1 MAPKDPSISM
11 FPELPADLAA
21 LTDDNLAALAEQYA
35 EVGRAVVAK
44 DADTLGE
51 RTAEQITTDL
61 DAAAEAI
68 DAIKGEQ
75 QARADAEAE
84 FEARLAAFGERAGVT
99 DEADPEN
106 PEDPAE
112 PADPEDPAEPEAV
125 EDPAFEPVA
134 VAAAASVPR
143 PVRRPPPPAGR
154 RHQPQAFA
162 EPEGTPLVAS
172 SQVYP
177 FAESGTELSSQ
188 RLAEISTDMINKNRI
203 QPGMKVVL
211 ASATY
216 PFPEE
221 RMLDRDSGRNAS
233 KIAAVTAPQALVAS
247 GGLCAPLTPIYT
259 IPSVETADRPVRDAL
274 AGFRADRGGVI
285 VPENPVISDYADAV
299 GIITAEDDELGGTL
313 AVKTCMRIECPQ
325 FNSVEVDSIYRCIEV
340 GNLTGRAYPELLA
353 RVDTLVL
360 ANHARLAESHLLTK
374 IKAGSTAVTDT
385 NTTAVAGATWKLL
398 GYLQASRAGMISRNR
413 MSDNTRLRGL
423 FPEWLIWGIQADL
436 GRAAFERAD
445 AEADAR
451 SLFNDCGINPT
462 FYKDGPTTGTGQVF
476 AVQTAGALLP
486 FPTETQYAL
495 YPEGSWLHLDSGSLD
510 LGIVRDSTLN
520 STNDYQVF
528 AETWEMVAFIGVES
542 QWHTATLGFNG
553 TFSAGKDFSAA
564 LSF

>member
-99 DEADPEN
+99 AESDPED

-112 PADPEDPAEPEAV
+112 LADPEDPAEPEAV
-125 EDPAFEPVA
+125 EDPALAPVA
-134 VAAAASVPR
+134 VAAATTVPK

-154 RHQPQAFA
+154 RHQPQTNA
-162 EPEGTPLVAS
+162 EPEGTPLLS
-172 SQVYP
+172 SSAVYP
-177 FAESGTELSSQ
+177 IAEPGESLTAD
-188 RLAEISTDMINKNRI
+188 RLADVMTDLINKNRI
-203 QPGMKVVL
+203 TPKMSVVV
-211 ASATY
+211 ASATFEY
-216 PFPEE
+216 PEE
-221 RMLDRDSGRNAS
+221 RMLDRDGARNTT
-233 KIAAVTAPQALVAS
+233 KISAVRSPAALVAS

-259 IPSVETADRPVRDAL
+259 IPSIATNDRPVWDAL
-274 AGFRADRGGVI
+274 ATFRADRGGVI
-285 VPENPVISDYADAV
+285 IPEVPVLADYADTV

-313 AVKTCMRIECPQ
+313 AVKTCMRIECPS
-325 FNSVEVDSIYRCIEV
+325 FSSVSVDSIYACYEI
-340 GNLTGRAYPELLA
+340 GNLTGRAYPELLTF
-353 RVDTLVL
+353 VNEQVG
-360 ANHARLAESHLLTK
+360 ANHARLSESHLLTI
-374 IKAGSTAVTDT
+374 IKAGSDAVTDP
-385 NTTAVAGATWKLL
+385 NTTSMAGATWKLL
-398 GYLQASRAGMISRNR
+398 GYLHAARAGMISRNR
-413 MSDNTRLRGL
+413 MATNAMIRGL
-423 FPEWLIWGIQADL
+423 FPEWIVPAIQADL
-436 GRAAFERAD
+436 GRAAFERSDDRA
-445 AEADAR
+445 AVT
-451 SLFNDCGINPT
+451 SLFADVGINPT

-476 AVQTAGALLP
+476 GDQGAGNLLP
-486 FPTETQYAL
+486 FPAETQYAL
-495 YPEGSWLHLDSGSLD
+495 FPEGGWLGLDSGSLD
-510 LGIVRDSTLN
+510 IGIVRDSTLN

-528 AETWEMVAFIGVES
+528 NEIWITAARQTVDS